1 MSELTT
7 VARPYAKAAFD
18 FAVEHNAVA
27 KWQDMLMFAAQVVRN
42 DDMHQLLTGAVAS
55 DTLAD
60 IFNNICGDQ
69 LDEHGQNL
77 VKVLAE
83 NNRLPVLPEIS
94 AMFDAFKAEYDK
106 EVEVDVT
113 SASELTAAQQAELA
127 TTLEKRLARKVKLN
141 CNVDPALVAGLV
153 IKSGDTVIDG
163 SVKSKLNRLA
173 DALQA

>member
-18 FAVEHNAVA
+18 FAVEHNAIT
-27 KWQDMLMFAAQVVRN
+27 KWQDMLGFAAEVSNNETIRT
-42 DDMHQLLTGAVAS
+42 LSTGSMA
-55 DTLAD
+55 AD
-60 IFNNICGDQ
+60 KIAELYINVCGDS

-77 VKVLAE
+77 IKVLAE
-83 NNRLPVLPEIS
+83 NKRLTVLSDIS
-94 AMFDAFKAEYDK
+94 AMFNLFKAEYEK
-106 EVEVDVT
+106 EVEVSIT
-113 SASELTAAQQAELA
+113 SASELSEAQQSELSA
-127 TTLEKRLARKVKLN
+127 ALEKRLARKVKLI

-153 IKSGDTVIDG
+153 IKAGDTVIDG

>member
-18 FAVEHNAVA
+18 FAVEKDAVA
-27 KWQDMLMFAAQVVRN
+27 KWQEMLAFAGAVAAN
-42 DDMHQLLTGAVAS
+42 DDMHQLLSGAVAA

-60 IFNNICGDQ
+60 IFNNVCGEQ
-69 LDEHGQNL
+69 LDENGQNL

-83 NNRLPVLPEIS
+83 NKRLAALPEIS
-94 AMFDAFKAEYDK
+94 TMFDAFKAEYDK

-113 SASELTAAQQAELA
+113 SASTLTDAQQSELVA
-127 TTLEKRLARKVKLN
+127 SLEKRLARKVKLN
-141 CNVDPALVAGLV
+141 CNVDPALIAGMV
-153 IKSGDTVIDG
+153 IKAGDTVIDG

>member
-18 FAVEHNAVA
+18 FAVEKDAVA
-27 KWQDMLMFAAQVVRN
+27 KWQEMLAFAGAVAAN
-42 DDMHQLLTGAVAS
+42 NDMHQLLSGAVAA

-60 IFNNICGDQ
+60 IFNNVCGEQ

-83 NNRLPVLPEIS
+83 NKRLAALPEIS
-94 AMFDAFKAEYDK
+94 TLFDAFKADYDK
-106 EVEVDVT
+106 EIEVDVT
-113 SASELTAAQQAELA
+113 SASTLTDAQQNELVA
-127 TTLEKRLARKVKLN
+127 SLEKRLARKVKLI

-153 IKSGDTVIDG
+153 VKAGDTVIDG

>member
-18 FAVEHNAVA
+18 FAVEKNAVA
-27 KWQDMLMFAAQVVRN
+27 KWQEMLTFAGEVAVN
-42 DDMHQLLTGAVAS
+42 EDMHQLLTGAIAA

-60 IFNNICGDQ
+60 IFNNVCGEQ

-83 NNRLPVLPEIS
+83 NKRLAALPEIS
-94 AMFDAFKAEYDK
+94 TLFDAFKADYDK
-106 EVEVDVT
+106 EIEVDVT
-113 SASELTAAQQAELA
+113 SASTLTDAQQTELVA
-127 TTLEKRLARKVKLN
+127 SLEKRLARKVKLN
-141 CNVDPALVAGLV
+141 CNVDPALIAGMV
-153 IKSGDTVIDG
+153 IDAGDTVIDG

>member
-18 FAVEHNAVA
+18 FAVEKDAVA
-27 KWQDMLMFAAQVVRN
+27 KWQEMLAFAGAVAAN
-42 DDMHQLLTGAVAS
+42 DDMHQLLSGAVAA

-60 IFNNICGDQ
+60 IFNNVCGEQ

-83 NNRLPVLPEIS
+83 NKRLAALPEIS
-94 AMFDAFKAEYDK
+94 TLFDAFKADYDK
-106 EVEVDVT
+106 EIEVDVT
-113 SASELTAAQQAELA
+113 SATTLTDAQQNELVA
-127 TTLEKRLARKVKLN
+127 SLEKRLARKVKLN
-141 CNVDPALVAGLV
+141 CNVDPALIAGLV
-153 IKSGDTVIDG
+153 VKTGDTVIDG

>member
-18 FAVEHNAVA
+18 FAVEHNAIA
-27 KWQDMLMFAAQVVRN
+27 QWQDMLNFAGAVSSN
-42 DDMHQLLTGAVAS
+42 KEMHQYLTGAVAP

-60 IFNNICGDQ
+60 IFINVCGEQ
-69 LDEHGQNL
+69 LDQHGQNL

-83 NNRLPVLPEIS
+83 NKRLAVLPDIS
-94 AMFDAFKAEYDK
+94 EMFDAFKAEYEKQVD
-106 EVEVDVT
+106 VDVT
-113 SASELTAAQQAELA
+113 SAIALTDAQKSELSA
-127 TTLEKRLARKVKLN
+127 TLEKRLARKVKLN
-141 CNVDPALVAGLV
+141 CNVDPALIAGFIV
-153 IKSGDTVIDG
+153 KAGDTVIDG